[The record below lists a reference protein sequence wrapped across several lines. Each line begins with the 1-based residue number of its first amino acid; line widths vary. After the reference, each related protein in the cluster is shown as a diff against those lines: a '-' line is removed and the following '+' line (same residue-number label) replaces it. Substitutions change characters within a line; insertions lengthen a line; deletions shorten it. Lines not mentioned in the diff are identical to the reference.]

1 MSHQR
6 FLSYSPL
13 VRRHRPC
20 AAAYMFE
27 GGRAMID
34 QDVEQYI
41 RDHEE
46 RVRRLDELYEKIRSS
61 EYNEEEKN
69 NFRYQSLKLCL
80 EGLAT
85 V

>member
-1 MSHQR
+1 M
-6 FLSYSPL
+6 
-13 VRRHRPC
+13 
-20 AAAYMFE
+20 M
-27 GGRAMID
+27 D

>member
-1 MSHQR
+1 MCDGTALAQFS
-6 FLSYSPL
+6 LL
-13 VRRHRPC
+13 
-20 AAAYMFE
+20 E
-27 GGRAMID
+27 GGAPMID
-34 QDVEQYI
+34 SNVEQYI

-46 RVRRLDELYEKIRSS
+46 RVRRLDELYEKIKSN

-80 EGLAT
+80 EGLST